1 MESLW
6 AVSRNPCGS
15 ASRRRLG
22 PGHPSEDERAC
33 FFLFTLCIPC
43 GLFSIT
49 VPYTCISL
57 LAIWQCFSKNWI
69 SQPYVLTDSPKVTEW
84 QKRCCMA
91 HGPELR
97 TWAGLEKERKQLIEK
112 CRDSEVMRT
121 GVGLNPRHLPTQTRR
136 VSLRSLLCKWKAW
149 GLLID
154 PSHPLGLSWFD
165 GHCPGRDERQQ

>member
-1 MESLW
+1 MILKSETHFGTW
-6 AVSRNPCGS
+6 KVSGQFQGIPVALLLVVG
-15 ASRRRLG
+15 LG
-22 PGHPSEDERAC
+22 QAIPEDERAC

-121 GVGLNPRHLPTQTRR
+121 GVGLNPRHLPTQTNRH
-136 VSLRSLLCKWKAW
+136 
-149 GLLID
+149 G
-154 PSHPLGLSWFD
+154 
-165 GHCPGRDERQQ
+165 